1 MSTASEAVAS
11 VGGKV
16 AHRLQVFFSNRHV
29 VGRVVR
35 PADGHI
41 VASAS
46 TLEDR
51 TRIAR
56 RKMGDENNNTSNT
69 SDSTD
74 DDDEKKSNPEER
86 KGEGRE
92 RLASTSDKSACKHI
106 GKLLAERLKKIQLD
120 AINFEGLQSN
130 TSKKNEKYSGRIRAS
145 FQPKRKRFG
154 GKLSSLLES
163 LKENGVEIH

>member
-1 MSTASEAVAS
+1 MSTSSEAVAS
-11 VGGKV
+11 IGGKV
-16 AHRLQVFFSNRHV
+16 AHRLQVFFSKRHV

-56 RKMGDENNNTSNT
+56 RKVGDEENNSN
-69 SDSTD
+69 SSNST
-74 DDDEKKSNPEER
+74 DDEKKSTREAE
-86 KGEGRE
+86 EGRE

-120 AINFEGLQSN
+120 AINFEGLQSSA
-130 TSKKNEKYSGRIRAS
+130 SKKNEKYSGRRAS

-154 GKLSSLLES
+154 GKLSALLES

>member
-1 MSTASEAVAS
+1 
-11 VGGKV
+11 
-16 AHRLQVFFSNRHV
+16 V

-56 RKMGDENNNTSNT
+56 RKVGDEENNSN
-69 SDSTD
+69 SSNST
-74 DDDEKKSNPEER
+74 DDEKKSTREAE
-86 KGEGRE
+86 EGRE

-120 AINFEGLQSN
+120 AINFEGLQSSA
-130 TSKKNEKYSGRIRAS
+130 SKKNEKYSGRRAS

-154 GKLSSLLES
+154 GKLSALLES

>member
-1 MSTASEAVAS
+1 MSTSSEAVAS
-11 VGGKV
+11 ILGGKV

-56 RKMGDENNNTSNT
+56 RKIGDEENNNSI
-69 SDSTD
+69 SSSTD
-74 DDDEKKSNPEER
+74 DDENKSNPTEQ
-86 KGEGRE
+86 KAEGRE

-120 AINFEGLQSN
+120 AINFEGLQSS
-130 TSKKNEKYSGRIRAS
+130 TSKKNEKYSGRRAS

-154 GKLSSLLES
+154 GKLSALLES

>member
-51 TRIAR
+51 RRIAR
-56 RKMGDENNNTSNT
+56 RKIGDEENNSN
-69 SDSTD
+69 SSSTD
-74 DDDEKKSNPEER
+74 DETKSPPTEQ
-86 KGEGRE
+86 KAEGRE

-120 AINFEGLQSN
+120 AINFEGLQSS
-130 TSKKNEKYSGRIRAS
+130 TSKKNEKYSGRRAS

-154 GKLSSLLES
+154 GKLSALLES

>member
-51 TRIAR
+51 RRIAR
-56 RKMGDENNNTSNT
+56 RKIGDEENNSN
-69 SDSTD
+69 SSSTD
-74 DDDEKKSNPEER
+74 DETKSTPTEQ
-86 KGEGRE
+86 KAEGRE

-120 AINFEGLQSN
+120 AINFEGLQSS
-130 TSKKNEKYSGRIRAS
+130 TSKKNEKYSGRRAS

-154 GKLSSLLES
+154 GKLSALLES

>member
-56 RKMGDENNNTSNT
+56 RKMGDENNKNSNTSN
-69 SDSTD
+69 ST
-74 DDDEKKSNPEER
+74 DDDEKKSNPEEG

-154 GKLSSLLES
+154 GKLSALLES

>member
-1 MSTASEAVAS
+1 MSSEAVTS
-11 VGGKV
+11 VGGKG

-56 RKMGDENNNTSNT
+56 RKIGDENNNNSNN
-69 SDSTD
+69 SNSTD
-74 DDDEKKSNPEER
+74 EENKSNPTEQ
-86 KGEGRE
+86 KAEGRE

-130 TSKKNEKYSGRIRAS
+130 TSKKNEKYSGRRAS

-154 GKLSSLLES
+154 GKLSALLES

>member
-1 MSTASEAVAS
+1 MSSSSEAVAS
-11 VGGKV
+11 IGGKV

-56 RKMGDENNNTSNT
+56 RKVGDEENNSN
-69 SDSTD
+69 SSNST
-74 DDDEKKSNPEER
+74 DDEKKSTREAE
-86 KGEGRE
+86 EGRE

-130 TSKKNEKYSGRIRAS
+130 TSKKNEKYSGRRAS

-154 GKLSSLLES
+154 GKLSALLES

>member
-1 MSTASEAVAS
+1 MSSSSEAVAS
-11 VGGKV
+11 IGGKV

-56 RKMGDENNNTSNT
+56 RKVGDEENNSN
-69 SDSTD
+69 SSNST
-74 DDDEKKSNPEER
+74 DDEKKSTREAE
-86 KGEGRE
+86 EGRE

-120 AINFEGLQSN
+120 AINFEGLQSS
-130 TSKKNEKYSGRIRAS
+130 TSKKNEKYSGRRAS

-154 GKLSSLLES
+154 GKLSALLES

>member
-1 MSTASEAVAS
+1 MSSSSEAVAS
-11 VGGKV
+11 IGGKV

-56 RKMGDENNNTSNT
+56 RKVGDEENNSN
-69 SDSTD
+69 SSNST
-74 DDDEKKSNPEER
+74 DDEKKSTREAE
-86 KGEGRE
+86 EGRE

-120 AINFEGLQSN
+120 AINFEGLQSSA
-130 TSKKNEKYSGRIRAS
+130 SKKNEKYSGRRAS

-154 GKLSSLLES
+154 GKLSALLES

>member
-1 MSTASEAVAS
+1 MSTSSEAVAS
-11 VGGKV
+11 ILGGKV

-56 RKMGDENNNTSNT
+56 RKVGDEENNSN
-69 SDSTD
+69 SSNST
-74 DDDEKKSNPEER
+74 DDEKKSTREAE
-86 KGEGRE
+86 EGRE

-120 AINFEGLQSN
+120 AINFEGLQSSA
-130 TSKKNEKYSGRIRAS
+130 SKKNEKYSGRRAS

-154 GKLSSLLES
+154 GKLSALLES

>member
-1 MSTASEAVAS
+1 MSTSSEAVAS
-11 VGGKV
+11 ILGGKV

-56 RKMGDENNNTSNT
+56 RKVGDEENNSN
-69 SDSTD
+69 SSNST
-74 DDDEKKSNPEER
+74 DDEKKSTREAE
-86 KGEGRE
+86 EGRE

-120 AINFEGLQSN
+120 AINFEGLQSS
-130 TSKKNEKYSGRIRAS
+130 TSKKNEKYSGRRAS

-154 GKLSSLLES
+154 GKLSALLES

>member
-1 MSTASEAVAS
+1 MSTSSEAVAS
-11 VGGKV
+11 ILGGKV

-56 RKMGDENNNTSNT
+56 SKIGDEENNN
-69 SDSTD
+69 
-74 DDDEKKSNPEER
+74 
-86 KGEGRE
+86 
-92 RLASTSDKSACKHI
+92 
-106 GKLLAERLKKIQLD
+106 
-120 AINFEGLQSN
+120 
-130 TSKKNEKYSGRIRAS
+130 SKKNFK
-145 FQPKRKRFG
+145 
-154 GKLSSLLES
+154 
-163 LKENGVEIH
+163 NNN

>member
-56 RKMGDENNNTSNT
+56 RKIGDENNKNSNTSN
-69 SDSTD
+69 ST
-74 DDDEKKSNPEER
+74 DDDEKKSNPEEG

-154 GKLSSLLES
+154 GKLSALLES

>member
-1 MSTASEAVAS
+1 MSSSSEAVAS
-11 VGGKV
+11 IGGKV

-56 RKMGDENNNTSNT
+56 RKIGDEENNNSN
-69 SDSTD
+69 SSSTD
-74 DDDEKKSNPEER
+74 DENKSNPTEQ
-86 KGEGRE
+86 KAEGRE

-130 TSKKNEKYSGRIRAS
+130 TSKKNEKYSGRRTS

-154 GKLSSLLES
+154 GKLSALLES

>member
-51 TRIAR
+51 RRIAR
-56 RKMGDENNNTSNT
+56 RKIGDENNKNSNTSN
-69 SDSTD
+69 ST
-74 DDDEKKSNPEER
+74 DDDEKKSNPEEG

-120 AINFEGLQSN
+120 AINFEGLQSS
-130 TSKKNEKYSGRIRAS
+130 TSKKNEKYSGRRAS

-154 GKLSSLLES
+154 GKLSALLES

>member
-1 MSTASEAVAS
+1 MSSSSEAVAS
-11 VGGKV
+11 IGGKV
-16 AHRLQVFFSNRHV
+16 AHRLQVFFSKRHV

-56 RKMGDENNNTSNT
+56 RKIGDEENNNSI
-69 SDSTD
+69 SSSTD
-74 DDDEKKSNPEER
+74 DDENKSNPTEQ
-86 KGEGRE
+86 KAEGRE

-130 TSKKNEKYSGRIRAS
+130 TSKKNEKYSGRRAS

-154 GKLSSLLES
+154 GKLSALLES

>member
-1 MSTASEAVAS
+1 MSTSSEAVAS
-11 VGGKV
+11 IGGKV
-16 AHRLQVFFSNRHV
+16 AHRLQVFFSKRHV

-56 RKMGDENNNTSNT
+56 RKVGDEENNSN
-69 SDSTD
+69 SSNST
-74 DDDEKKSNPEER
+74 DDEKKSTREAE
-86 KGEGRE
+86 EGRE

-120 AINFEGLQSN
+120 AINFEGLQSS
-130 TSKKNEKYSGRIRAS
+130 TSKKNEKYSGRRAS

-154 GKLSSLLES
+154 GKLSALLES

>member
-1 MSTASEAVAS
+1 MSTSSEAVAS
-11 VGGKV
+11 ILGGKV

-56 RKMGDENNNTSNT
+56 RKVGDEENNSN
-69 SDSTD
+69 SSNST
-74 DDDEKKSNPEER
+74 DDEKKSTREAE
-86 KGEGRE
+86 EGRE
-92 RLASTSDKSACKHI
+92 SLASTSDKSACKHI

-120 AINFEGLQSN
+120 AINFEGLQSS
-130 TSKKNEKYSGRIRAS
+130 TSKKNEKYSGRRAS

-154 GKLSSLLES
+154 GKLSALLES

>member
-1 MSTASEAVAS
+1 MSTSTEAVAS
-11 VGGKV
+11 ILGGKV

-56 RKMGDENNNTSNT
+56 RKIGDEENNNSI
-69 SDSTD
+69 SSSTD
-74 DDDEKKSNPEER
+74 DDENKSNPTEQ
-86 KGEGRE
+86 KAEGRE

-120 AINFEGLQSN
+120 AINFEGLQST
-130 TSKKNEKYSGRIRAS
+130 TSKKNEKYSGRRAS

-154 GKLSSLLES
+154 GKLSALLES

>member
-51 TRIAR
+51 RRIAR
-56 RKMGDENNNTSNT
+56 RKIGDEENNSN
-69 SDSTD
+69 SSSTD
-74 DDDEKKSNPEER
+74 DETKSTPTEQ
-86 KGEGRE
+86 KAEGRE

-120 AINFEGLQSN
+120 AINFEGLQSS
-130 TSKKNEKYSGRIRAS
+130 TSKKNEKYSGRRAS

-154 GKLSSLLES
+154 GELSALLES

>member
-1 MSTASEAVAS
+1 MSSSSEAVAS
-11 VGGKV
+11 IGGKV

-46 TLEDR
+46 TLEE
-51 TRIAR
+51 R
-56 RKMGDENNNTSNT
+56 RKIGDEENNNSN
-69 SDSTD
+69 SSSTD
-74 DDDEKKSNPEER
+74 DENKSNPTEQ
-86 KGEGRE
+86 KAEGRE
-92 RLASTSDKSACKHI
+92 RRASTSDKSACKHI

-120 AINFEGLQSN
+120 AINFEGLQSS
-130 TSKKNEKYSGRIRAS
+130 TSKKNEKYSGRRAS

-154 GKLSSLLES
+154 GKLSALLES